1 MMKTLL
7 HLWLGAMLC
16 GCAMGA
22 EETLKKNTQSDAL
35 TENFN
40 VPTGKTIT
48 IGAGGTLVI
57 ASGATIQALE
67 GSTLIGLG
75 SGGGG
80 GLSNVAST
88 ITGATLTFTGAL
100 TTGRTIT
107 WRDLAGTVALLSDLS
122 SYQPSNS
129 NLTSIAALTTTS
141 FGRGFLTLA
150 DEPTARSYLQLGT
163 AAGANTTSLEG
174 SPSAVSLASHT
185 HSLAGSYITGTLP
198 TSKGGTGVSGSPT
211 NGQLLIGVTS
221 GGIYARSTLT
231 GGTGITVTNGAGT
244 ITLAVDQ
251 SALSLT
257 SIGGTLSVA
266 KGGTGITNFGS
277 GIATFLGTPSSSNLR
292 SALTDKTG
300 TGAAVFANTP
310 ALVTPDIGEA
320 TGTSLTLG
328 SGAAR
333 LNANYVVVAD
343 AISLHSVFGVNVGNQ
358 FGIGFTAD
366 GFWFSSPDTILRRD
380 AAGAMGLRNSSNAQ
394 AFSVYRTTDSDP
406 TTNTNYER
414 IAIRW
419 SGTVGQIIPQ
429 AGGTGTARKME
440 YHTTADGVSLSSG
453 FGSPES
459 VVTAKVG
466 SIYTRLDGGAGT
478 TLYIKESGTGNTGW
492 VAK

>member
-1 MMKTLL
+1 MMKKLF
-7 HLWLGAMLC
+7 HLWLGLAFC
-16 GCAMGA
+16 GCAMSA
-22 EETLKKNTQSDAL
+22 EETLKKNPQSDAL

-75 SGGGG
+75 SGEGG

-88 ITGATLTFTGAL
+88 ISGATLTMAGTL

-107 WRDLAGTVALLSDLS
+107 WRDLAGTVALTDDLS

-129 NLTSIAALTTTS
+129 NLTSISALTTTG
-141 FGRGFLTLA
+141 FGRGFLTQV
-150 DEPTARSYLQLGT
+150 DEAAARTYLQLGNS
-163 AAGANTTSLEG
+163 AQANATSSEG
-174 SPSAVSLASHT
+174 SPSAVSLANHT
-185 HSLAGSYITGTLP
+185 HALNGPYISGTLP
-198 TSKGGTGVSGSPT
+198 ISKGGTGTSSTPT
-211 NGQLLIGVTS
+211 NGQILIGVTTS
-221 GGIYARSTLT
+221 GLYNKTTITS
-231 GGTGITVTNGAGT
+231 GTGVTVTNGAGT

-251 SALSLT
+251 SALSLN

-266 KGGTGITNFGS
+266 KGGTGITALGS

-300 TGAAVFANTP
+300 TESAVFANTP
-310 ALVTPDIGEA
+310 TLITPNIGEA
-320 TGTSLTLG
+320 TGISLSLL

-343 AISLHSVFGVNVGNQ
+343 SIALHSVFGVNVGNQ

-366 GFWFSSPDTILRRD
+366 GQWFAAPDVVFRRD
-380 AAGAMGLRNSSNAQ
+380 GVGVMGLRNAANAQ
-394 AFSVYRTTDSDP
+394 AFNVYRTTDSDP

-419 SGTVGQIIPQ
+419 SATVGQILPQ